1 MQFERLLITGGAGF
15 VGSNLAILFQ
25 HRFPDLSVVAAD
37 NLKRRGS
44 ELNLSRL
51 RQAGVAFEHVDIRVV
66 DDLDNLVDFDLLID
80 CAAEPSVQSGTTGSP
95 RYVLDTNLN
104 GTINCLEAARRRE
117 AAFLFLSTSRVY
129 PISQLNSLPFTE
141 HESRFR
147 WDAVD
152 DISGFSEQGIAETFS
167 LDGPRSFYGASKLS
181 GELLIQEYV
190 FNSGLRALINR
201 CGILAGPWQMGKVDQ
216 GVVTLWAARH
226 HFGKPLKYLGFGG
239 RGKQVRDM
247 LHIEDLFDLLC
258 RQMASPQL
266 WDGRVYNVGGGNDV
280 SSSLNELTTICRE
293 VTGNS
298 VDITPEPETSD
309 VDLRIYVTDAQ
320 QVSSEFDWSPRRT
333 VRSIVED
340 IHAWLVAHHEDLT
353 NILG

>member
-1 MQFERLLITGGAGF
+1 
-15 VGSNLAILFQ
+15 
-25 HRFPDLSVVAAD
+25 
-37 NLKRRGS
+37 
-44 ELNLSRL
+44 
-51 RQAGVAFEHVDIRVV
+51 
-66 DDLDNLVDFDLLID
+66 
-80 CAAEPSVQSGTTGSP
+80 
-95 RYVLDTNLN
+95 
-104 GTINCLEAARRRE
+104 
-117 AAFLFLSTSRVY
+117 
-129 PISQLNSLPFTE
+129 
-141 HESRFR
+141 
-147 WDAVD
+147 
-152 DISGFSEQGIAETFS
+152 
-167 LDGPRSFYGASKLS
+167 
-181 GELLIQEYV
+181 
-190 FNSGLRALINR
+190 
-201 CGILAGPWQMGKVDQ
+201 MGKVDQ